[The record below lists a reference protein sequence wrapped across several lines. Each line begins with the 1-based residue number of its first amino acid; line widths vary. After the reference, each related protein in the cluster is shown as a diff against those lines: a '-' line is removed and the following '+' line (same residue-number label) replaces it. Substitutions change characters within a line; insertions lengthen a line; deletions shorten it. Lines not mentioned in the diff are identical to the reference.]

1 MTQGIYFFKMNQALK
16 QLCHIY
22 EQPSRRI
29 IGLMSG
35 TSADGLDI
43 ALCRIS
49 GSGKST
55 RAEVEAFRS
64 VSYAEQVRND
74 LIRLTR
80 SERVDAET
88 LVVYHGW
95 LAEMQADM
103 VNDFLEYLNE
113 SPQNIDLLA
122 SHGHTFHH
130 APKHKHGRDEWPNA
144 TMQIGDGDQL
154 ARHTGIVTISDF
166 RQADIARGGEGAP
179 LAGYGDYLLF
189 GDIKQDRVL
198 INIGGIANLTWLP
211 AGSET
216 FPPISYD
223 TGPGNTLMDAVI
235 RQHYPDR
242 SYDRDAELAGS
253 GSIDDDVLQQLKSH
267 RYFKLDPPKTTG
279 YETFHPQMIASAGG
293 DKLSPED
300 LLATLNR
307 FTAET
312 IADEVRRVARSL
324 PGTEVL
330 VSGGGVH
337 NPLLMDH
344 LQELLEPASVQ
355 STAAIGV
362 DPDAKEAVIF
372 AVLAN
377 ELTCGED
384 ERLQLGKISLG

>member
-1 MTQGIYFFKMNQALK
+1 MNHALK
-16 QLCHIY
+16 QLCNIY

-55 RAEVEAFRS
+55 QAEVEAFRS

-74 LIRLTR
+74 LIGLTR
-80 SERVDAET
+80 SEHVDSEK
-88 LVVYHGW
+88 LVVYHAW
-95 LAEMQADM
+95 LAEIHARM
-103 VNDFLEYLNE
+103 VKEFLNDLDE
-113 SPQNIDLLA
+113 SPHGIDLLA

-130 APKHKHGRDEWPNA
+130 APKHKHGREEWPNS

-154 ARHTGIVTISDF
+154 ARYTGIMTISDF

-179 LAGYGDYLLF
+179 LAGYGDYLLL
-189 GDIKQDRVL
+189 GDEKQDRVL

-211 AGSET
+211 AGSKV
-216 FPPISYD
+216 FPPVSYD

-235 RQHYPDR
+235 RRYYPDK
-242 SYDRDAELAGS
+242 SYDRDAEVAGS
-253 GSIDDDVLQQLKSH
+253 GNIDNDVLQQLKAH
-267 RYFKLDPPKTTG
+267 WYFKLDPPKTTG
-279 YETFHPQMIASAGG
+279 YETFHPQMITEAGG

-307 FTAET
+307 FSAET
-312 IADEVRRVARSL
+312 IADEIHRVVRNL
-324 PGTEVL
+324 PETEVL

-337 NPLLMDH
+337 NPLLMSH
-344 LQELLEPASVQ
+344 LKELLEPAPVQ

-377 ELTCGED
+377 ELICGED
-384 ERLQLGKISLG
+384 ARLQLGKISLG